1 MRLCSGR
8 KPCDSRYTR
17 KMIRFSLII
26 LLGLSLTACVTT
38 RQSSAAPAIAPV
50 ANTPSAQMA
59 SRLAADLDR
68 RSRQDPASLDRV
80 EDEMRTLALRLT
92 APPEPAPEPDPVAPD
107 PEGGVSLFHAIHLAS
122 YRSEEHAISG
132 WASLQ
137 ALFPGLLE
145 SRTPRF
151 EEADLGSRG
160 VFLRLKAGPFDTA
173 AEARSACLQIEAA
186 GGWCAVTDFTGR
198 ALGR

>member
-17 KMIRFSLII
+17 NMIRFSLII
-26 LLGLSLTACVTT
+26 LLGLSLTACMTT
-38 RQSSAAPAIAPV
+38 RQSPVVPAMASV

-80 EDEMRTLALRLT
+80 EDEMRTLALRLI
-92 APPEPAPEPDPVAPD
+92 APPEPALEPDPVVPD

-137 ALFPGLLE
+137 ALFPDLLT
-145 SRTPRF
+145 SRTPRL

-173 AEARSACLQIEAA
+173 AAARSACLQIEAA

-198 ALGR
+198 GLGR

>member
-17 KMIRFSLII
+17 NMIRSIFII
-26 LLGLSLTACVTT
+26 LLGLSLTACMTT
-38 RQSSAAPAIAPV
+38 RQEPVSPAEMPV
-50 ANTPSAQMA
+50 ANTPAALMA
-59 SRLAADLDR
+59 SRLAVDLDR
-68 RSRQDPASLDRV
+68 RARHDPASLDRV
-80 EDEMRTLALRLT
+80 EDEMRTLALRMA

-107 PEGGVSLFHAIHLAS
+107 PAGGVSLFHAIHLAS
-122 YRSEEHAISG
+122 YRAEEHAASG
-132 WASLQ
+132 WESLQ
-137 ALFPGLLE
+137 ALFPDLLA
-145 SRTPRF
+145 SRMARL

-173 AEARSACLQIEAA
+173 AEAGSACVQIEAA

-198 ALGR
+198 ALSR